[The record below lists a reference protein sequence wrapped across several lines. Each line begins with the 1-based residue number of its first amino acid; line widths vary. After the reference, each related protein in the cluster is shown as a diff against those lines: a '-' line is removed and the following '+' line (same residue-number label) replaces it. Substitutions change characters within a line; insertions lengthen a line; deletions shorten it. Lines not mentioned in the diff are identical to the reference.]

1 MLFDLVVIFL
11 FIIFFVIGI
20 FQNPIKSIIQ
30 LGFYLI
36 FTYIFYQLIYFI
48 ILLILNNNSYFSAA
62 ISNIV
67 VGFDSVNLEINSY
80 SSMIGEKLLV
90 FDDIYGNPL
99 YLNKVL
105 QAFIYTISFCISS
118 IISFILSY
126 VLGLLI
132 YLKLK
137 KKGKLSFKN
146 NKKRYISSSI
156 ISFIFLFLVFS
167 MTISPYQSVA
177 NNLYIVNEIA
187 YSINLSESL
196 KEEEKELNENKI
208 LYQKT
213 NAKYQNILNEY
224 DEMRIT
230 INEYSDQ
237 LMLYL
242 KEYYEYNDSYKEFIN
257 ERENID
263 ETKVNS
269 LKLNELD
276 KKLYT
281 LNNDLIILK
290 EKMDEN
296 STIFSTFNGKQFDNY
311 YNIYGNLFLSNVNNN
326 QIDEVIVKFKGVDSL
341 VDEYLSKYFS
351 FINKIPSLKFL
362 DKIFSINYGYGIFFK
377 DNKLTTLNKEMSNFK
392 ENYNNLYQYDM
403 TLFKKYLNE
412 LLEESN
418 EELASLNDSY
428 KEKEEAYKEVAAS
441 YVEFKENEDD
451 FLDDY
456 RKNLDKIKSEVEDI
470 KTLLSSF

>member
-20 FQNPIKSIIQ
+20 FQNPIKSVIQ

-80 SSMIGEKLLV
+80 SLMMGEKLLV
-90 FDDIYGNPL
+90 FDDIYSNPL

-126 VLGLLI
+126 VLGSLI

-137 KKGKLSFKN
+137 KKGNFSFKS

-156 ISFIFLFLVFS
+156 ISFIFSFLVFS
-167 MTISPYQSVA
+167 MTISPYQSVV
-177 NNLYIVNEIA
+177 NNLYIVNEVA

-213 NAKYQNILNEY
+213 NTKYQDILNKY
-224 DEMRIT
+224 DKMRIT

-242 KEYYEYNDSYKEFIN
+242 KEYYEYDDSYKEFIN

-281 LNNDLIILK
+281 LNNDLIIVK

-296 STIFSTFNGKQFDNY
+296 STIFSTFNSKQFDNY
-311 YNIYGNLFLSNVNNN
+311 YNIYGNLFLSNSNNN

-341 VDEYLSKYFS
+341 VNEYVSKYFS

-362 DKIFSINYGYGIFFK
+362 DKLFSINYGYGIFFK
-377 DNKLTTLNKEMSNFK
+377 ENKLTTLNKEMSSFK

-418 EELASLNDSY
+418 EELASLNASY
-428 KEKEEAYKEVAAS
+428 KEKEVAYQDVAAS
-441 YVEFKENEDD
+441 YVEFKETEDNFLVD
-451 FLDDY
+451 F
-456 RKNLDKIKSEVEDI
+456 RKSLDKIKSEVEDI